1 MRERER
7 EEGIHEH
14 VKMKKNVK
22 RIRGWNL
29 LVRVL
34 DSVIKVSDLVISH
47 ISEILFM
54 KISGQASPERDRQL
68 ALGK

>member
-1 MRERER
+1 
-7 EEGIHEH
+7 
-14 VKMKKNVK
+14 MKKNVK
-22 RIRGWNL
+22 RSGWNL